1 MGLTSR
7 RRAKAL
13 LMFLSL
19 ASTVAIAY
27 SSPSPTGSTVQAS
40 GRVLSVAPTQIQIQP
55 SDAKEPLILV
65 FRSARLRNDAEVGD
79 YVSVVYESRGEDN
92 ILVSL
97 EKSGLETPNPNSAES
112 HEYART
118 AKLES
123 PAALTKKQRK
133 YEQARPLTPEQAALV
148 ERALVQE
155 KVLIKDIKMRKPLV
169 ETYIQDMRPDE
180 KLYQVPVQDQYQLSR
195 VDFAKAFFDRGYD
208 PRTEGK
214 EGFFKGSLA
223 SIMGLTKLLGLERF
237 TYSTTGFMEMMFID
251 PSGFDQQN
259 YAFSYVRRE
268 FLGTVRTWV
277 FDIHPKVKGQGRFY
291 GRIWIEDLNANV
303 VRFNGVYTGD
313 TSEDNSK
320 YYFHFESWRV
330 NVQPGIWLPATVYV
344 EESQRTENSKSV
356 GFKAQTHFWGYG
368 LKLPTRDSENVSVK
382 VDDAVDRSSDS
393 QDISP
398 LQGSRMW
405 VTQAENNVIDRLV
418 EAGLV
423 ALQVQGGYEDKV
435 LGQIAINLIVPNN
448 LAFTDRI
455 HTRVMLT
462 NTIEATTVGST
473 ILLSKGLIDSLP
485 SEEAIASV
493 IAMELAH
500 IAMGHHIDTRYAF
513 NDRLLFPDESTFQ
526 RINMYHSDH
535 DNQEAAKTAMQ
546 YLQASM
552 YKDRLANAGLY
563 YAQLANRSKELKAL
577 NSPRL
582 GDSLLMADGTPWM
595 GDLAKMAPKLDQNDL
610 SQTAALPLGSW
621 LKTDPWDDSV
631 RMLDAKR
638 YAPMNARDKMP
649 FEVTPVFYKLQ
660 RFETARMETSPNPDV
675 VPPALLPIKEATPV
689 QPATLPTALPNLQ

>member
-1 MGLTSR
+1 MGLTSKGL
-7 RRAKAL
+7 ANAL
-13 LMFLSL
+13 LIFLSL
-19 ASTVAIAY
+19 ASAVAIAN
-27 SSPSPTGSTVQAS
+27 PSPPPHEDS
-40 GRVLSVAPTQIQIQP
+40 
-55 SDAKEPLILV
+55 
-65 FRSARLRNDAEVGD
+65 RSA
-79 YVSVVYESRGEDN
+79 
-92 ILVSL
+92 
-97 EKSGLETPNPNSAES
+97 T
-112 HEYART
+112 
-118 AKLES
+118 LES
-123 PAALTKKQRK
+123 QATFTKKQRK
-133 YEQARPLTPEQAALV
+133 DEQPRPLTPEQAALV
-148 ERALVQE
+148 ERAVAQE
-155 KVLIKDIKMRKPLV
+155 KILIKEIRMRTPLV
-169 ETYIQDMRPDE
+169 ETYIQNTRPDE

-195 VDFAKAFFDRGYD
+195 VDFGKAFSDRGYV

-237 TYSTTGFMEMMFID
+237 TYSPTGFMEMMFID
-251 PSGFDQQN
+251 PYGFDRQH
-259 YAFSYVRRE
+259 YVFSYVRRE

-277 FDIHPKVKGQGRFY
+277 FDVHPRVKGQGRFY
-291 GRIWIEDLNANV
+291 GRIWIEDQNANV
-303 VRFNGVYTGD
+303 VRFNGIYTGS
-313 TSEDNSK
+313 TSEDTSK
-320 YYFHFESWRV
+320 YYFHFESWRM
-330 NVQPGIWLPATVYV
+330 NVQPGIWLPVAVYV
-344 EESQRTENSKSV
+344 EESQRTEDSKSV
-356 GFKAQTHFWGYG
+356 GLKAQTHFWGYG
-368 LKLPTRDSENVSVK
+368 LKLPSRDSENVSVK
-382 VDDAVDRSSDS
+382 VDDAVDLSTDS
-393 QDISP
+393 QDVGP

-418 EAGLV
+418 EAGLI
-423 ALQVQGGYEDKV
+423 ALQVRGGYEDKV

-462 NTIEATTVGST
+462 NTIEATTVGNT

-563 YAQLANRSKELKAL
+563 YAQLADRSKELKAL
-577 NSPRL
+577 NTPRL

-595 GDLAKMAPKLDQNDL
+595 AELAKMAPKLDQNDL
-610 SQTAALPLGSW
+610 TQTAALPLGSW

-638 YAPMNARDKMP
+638 YAPMNPRDKMP
-649 FEVTPVFYKLQ
+649 FEVTPLFYKLQ
-660 RFETARMETSPNPDV
+660 RFETARMETPPNPDV
-675 VPPALLPIKEATPV
+675 GTPALHPNEEATPA
-689 QPATLPTALPNLQ
+689 QPTPPATLPTATPNLR